1 FRVSRAA
8 QKTAKQRLPFR
19 SAMVELAMHEGAGQH
34 SPVFLA
40 RDQVSKAWWQ
50 VFSRSLPISQRD
62 RHRGTIGD
70 LAEQGAQCGSGGG
83 KQPAAF
89 KGGHCKNDCIRVE
102 CHASIAKD
110 LKPAAA

>member
-8 QKTAKQRLPFR
+8 QETAKQRLPFR

-50 VFSRSLPISQRD
+50 VFSRSLAISQRD

-70 LAEQGAQCGSGGG
+70 FAEQAAQHGMNGR
-83 KQPAAF
+83 KQRTAF
-89 KGGHCKNDCIRVE
+89 MGGHRKNDCIRVE
-102 CHASIAKD
+102 CHASVAKD
-110 LKPAAA
+110 LMPAAA